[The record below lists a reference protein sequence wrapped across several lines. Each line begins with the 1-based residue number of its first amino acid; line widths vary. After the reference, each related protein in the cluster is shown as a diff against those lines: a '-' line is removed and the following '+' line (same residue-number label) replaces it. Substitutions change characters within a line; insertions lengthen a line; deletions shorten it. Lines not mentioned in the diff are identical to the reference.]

1 MNCVG
6 WREWISLPDLG
17 IPLIK
22 AKCDTGARTSALH
35 AVDQHVFEKDGES
48 IVHFAIPA
56 SSHHGQLSCECR
68 VHDLRDIKNT
78 SGVPERRVIIQTLL
92 ALGNRRW
99 PIEVSLADREQMRF
113 DIILGRTA
121 LKDQGLLV
129 DPSRSFLA
137 GKPT

>member
-78 SGVPERRVIIQTLL
+78 SGV